1 MVGAARDKPPS
12 GPYNRLM
19 SSSEHDFDFLV
30 IGSGFGGSVS
40 ACRLAEKG
48 YRVGVIEMGRRWT
61 AEDFPQS
68 TWSLR
73 RWMWRPGLKLFGFYD
88 MRPFRHV
95 MILCGNAVGG
105 GSITYANTL
114 LSPPDRVW
122 QEGSWKGLAEWQREM
137 PAHYAAARRML
148 GVTENRI
155 LGDADHLLK
164 QAADAQGV
172 GDTFYKTDVA
182 VYFGDAPG
190 VVHPDPYFG
199 GDGPPRSSC
208 VGCGGCMVGCRFNAK
223 NTLDKNYLYFAEKRG
238 AKVFAETRVI
248 DLRPLGPPGEPTDAR
263 GRHGYELTIERSTAW
278 WFKDRRT
285 ITAKQVVLSGSALGT
300 MDLLMRAKQRG
311 SLPAISDRLGHDVRT
326 NAESIVGVRFP
337 GKRFDLSRGIAIG
350 SGIHI
355 DQFTHIEAT
364 RYSRG
369 SDVLGLIATLLV
381 TGQGWRRILRW
392 LGSAFRHPI
401 KFVRATWPFGF
412 ARQTLICLVMQTID
426 ATLRMRL
433 RRRWFWPF
441 RRLLCTEGER
451 IPTNIPQANA
461 FVARAAAQL
470 GGVPITSWFEIL
482 FDMPMTAHC
491 IGGCVMGADAAHGVI
506 DAQHR
511 VHGYDGLYVVDGSA
525 VGANLGVNPSLT
537 ITALAERAMSFI
549 PAKLSVDASG
559 AVLPRAAGA
568 PAAAVS
574 VDASSSPGS
583 VTSASP

>member
-1 MVGAARDKPPS
+1 MPD
-12 GPYNRLM
+12 
-19 SSSEHDFDFLV
+19 HDFDFLV

-48 YRVGVIEMGRRWT
+48 YRVGVIEMGKRWA
-61 AEDFPQS
+61 AEDFPKT
-68 TWSLR
+68 TWSLS
-73 RWMWRPGLKLFGFYD
+73 RWLWRPGLKLFGFYD

-105 GSITYANTL
+105 GSITYANTM

-122 QEGSWKGLAEWQREM
+122 QDGSWKGLAAWERDM
-137 PAHYAAARRML
+137 PAHFASARRML

-155 LGDADHLLK
+155 LGDADRLLK
-164 QAADAQGV
+164 QAADSQGC

-182 VYFGDAPG
+182 VYFGDQPG
-190 VVHPDPYFG
+190 VPHPDPYFDG
-199 GDGPPRSSC
+199 EGPPRSSC
-208 VGCGGCMVGCRFNAK
+208 NGCGGCMVGCRFGAK

-248 DLRPLGPPGEPTDAR
+248 DVRPLGPDGADGSA
-263 GRHGYELTIERSTAW
+263 GYELTVERSTAW
-278 WFKDRRT
+278 LFKDRKKL
-285 ITAKQVVLSGSALGT
+285 TARQVVLSGSALGT

-311 SLPAISDRLGHDVRT
+311 SLPKVSDRLGHDVRT

-337 GKRFDLSRGIAIG
+337 GKQFDLSKGIAIG

-369 SDVLGLIATLLV
+369 SDVLGFIATLMV
-381 TGQGWRRILRW
+381 TGKGWRRILKW
-392 LGSAFRHPI
+392 LATCVRHPV
-401 KFVRATWPFGF
+401 KFARAAWPFGF
-412 ARQTLICLVMQTID
+412 ARQTLIFLVMQTID
-426 ATLRMRL
+426 AKLQMRL
-433 RRRWFWPF
+433 ARRWFWPF
-441 RRLLCTEGER
+441 SSLLCSEGSR

-461 FVARAAAQL
+461 FVERAAKEL
-470 GGVPITSWFEIL
+470 GGTPITSWFEIL

-491 IGGCVMGADAAHGVI
+491 IGGCVMGADKDHGVI

-511 VHGYDGLYVVDGSA
+511 VFGYDGLYVVDGSA

-537 ITALAERAMSFI
+537 ITALAERAMAFI
-549 PAKLSVDASG
+549 PAKLVAEE
-559 AVLPRAAGA
+559 PAGDPVA
-568 PAAAVS
+568 PAVKSAAPALRV
-574 VDASSSPGS
+574 
-583 VTSASP
+583 

>member
-1 MVGAARDKPPS
+1 MMGTSD
-12 GPYNRLM
+12 L
-19 SSSEHDFDFLV
+19 DFDFVV

-48 YRVGVIEMGRRWT
+48 YRVAVLEMGKRWT
-61 AEDFPQS
+61 AEDFPKT
-68 TWSLR
+68 TWRLR
-73 RWMWRPGLKLFGFYD
+73 RWLWRPGLKLFGFYD

-122 QEGSWKGLAEWQREM
+122 QDGSWKGLADWQREM
-137 PAHYAAARRML
+137 PAHYAEARRML

-155 LGDADHLLK
+155 LGDADRMLQK
-164 QAADAQGV
+164 AAQAQGV
-172 GDTFYKTDVA
+172 GDTFYRTDVA
-182 VYFGDAPG
+182 VYFGDKPG
-190 VVHPDPYFG
+190 QAHPDPYFG
-199 GDGPPRSSC
+199 GEGPPRSSC
-208 VGCGGCMVGCRFNAK
+208 IGCGGCMVGCRYNAK

-238 AKVFAETRVI
+238 AKVMAETRVV
-248 DLRPLGPPGEPTDAR
+248 DVRPIGGPGADGSA
-263 GRHGYELTIERSTAW
+263 GYELTVERSTAW
-278 WFKDRRT
+278 LFKQRRT
-285 ITAKQVVLSGSALGT
+285 LTARQVVLAASSLGT
-300 MDLLMRAKQRG
+300 MDLLMRARQRG
-311 SLPAISDRLGHDVRT
+311 SLPAVSDRLGHDVRT

-337 GKRFDLSRGIAIG
+337 GSELDMSRGIAIG

-355 DQFTHIEAT
+355 DQFTHVEAT

-381 TGQGWRRILRW
+381 DGKGWRRILTW
-392 LGSAFRHPI
+392 LASAVRHPI
-401 KFVRATWPFGF
+401 RFARAAWPFGF
-412 ARQTLICLVMQTID
+412 ARQTLIFLVMQTID

-441 RRLLCTEGER
+441 TRLLCSEGSR

-461 FVARAAAQL
+461 FVARAAAEL
-470 GGVPITSWFEIL
+470 GGIPITSWFEIL

-491 IGGCVMGADAAHGVI
+491 IGGCVMGTDPAHGVI

-511 VHGYDGLYVVDGSA
+511 VFGYHGLYVVDGSA

-549 PAKLSVDASG
+549 PARQS
-559 AVLPRAAGA
+559 AG
-568 PAAAVS
+568 
-574 VDASSSPGS
+574 ASSSPRAPAPAP
-583 VTSASP
+583 TPPA

>member
-1 MVGAARDKPPS
+1 
-12 GPYNRLM
+12 M
-19 SSSEHDFDFLV
+19 SSSVHDFDFLV

-48 YRVGVIEMGRRWT
+48 YRVGVLEMGRRWT
-61 AEDFPQS
+61 AEDFPKT
-68 TWSLR
+68 TWNLR

-122 QEGSWKGLAEWQREM
+122 QEGSWKGLADWQREM
-137 PAHYAAARRML
+137 PAHYAAARKML

-190 VVHPDPYFG
+190 VAHPDPYFG

-208 VGCGGCMVGCRFNAK
+208 TGCGGCMVGCRFNAK

-238 AKVFAETRVI
+238 AKVFAETRVV
-248 DLRPLGPPGEPTDAR
+248 DLRPLGPPGDAR

-278 WFKDRRT
+278 WWKDRRT
-285 ITAKQVVLSGSALGT
+285 ITARQVVLSGSALGT

-337 GKRFDLSRGIAIG
+337 GKRLDLSRGIAIG

-369 SDVLGLIATLLV
+369 SDVLGLVATLLV

-392 LGSAFRHPI
+392 LGSALRHPI

-412 ARQTLICLVMQTID
+412 ARQTLICLVMQTLD

-441 RRLLCTEGER
+441 GRLLCTEGER

-491 IGGCVMGADAAHGVI
+491 IGGCVMGPDAAHGVI

-549 PAKLSVDASG
+549 PAKLSVDAAG
-559 AVLPRAAGA
+559 AVLPRSAGA
-568 PAAAVS
+568 PAAATS
-574 VDASSSPGS
+574 VDGSGSPGS
-583 VTSASP
+583 VTPATP

>member
-1 MVGAARDKPPS
+1 
-12 GPYNRLM
+12 M

-48 YRVGVIEMGRRWT
+48 YRVGVIEMGKRWT
-61 AEDFPQS
+61 AADFPKT
-68 TWSLR
+68 TWNLR
-73 RWMWRPGLKLFGFYD
+73 RWVWRPGLKLFGFYD

-114 LSPPDRVW
+114 LAPPDRVW
-122 QEGSWKGLAEWQREM
+122 QDGSWKGLADWEREM

-155 LGDADHLLK
+155 LGDADRLLK
-164 QAADAQGV
+164 QAAEAQGV

-190 VVHPDPYFG
+190 VAHPDPYFG
-199 GDGPPRSSC
+199 GEGPPRSSC
-208 VGCGGCMVGCRFNAK
+208 VGCGGCMVGCRYNAK
-223 NTLDKNYLYFAEKRG
+223 NTLDKNYLYFAEQRG
-238 AKVFAETRVI
+238 AKVFAETRVVDI
-248 DLRPLGPPGEPTDAR
+248 RALGPAGPDNAGDAGEAR
-263 GRHGYELTIERSTAW
+263 GRHGYELTVERSTAW

-300 MDLLMRAKQRG
+300 MDLLLRAKQRG
-311 SLPAISDRLGHDVRT
+311 SLPAVSDRLGHDVRT

-337 GKRFDLSRGIAIG
+337 GKRFDLSKGIAIG

-392 LGSAFRHPI
+392 LGSAVRHPI
-401 KFVRATWPFGF
+401 KFARAAWPFGF
-412 ARQTLICLVMQTID
+412 ARQTLIFLVMQTLD

-441 RRLLCTEGER
+441 TRLLCTEGKR

-461 FVARAAAQL
+461 FVERAAAQL
-470 GGVPITSWFEIL
+470 GGTAITSWFEIL

-491 IGGCVMGADAAHGVI
+491 IGGCVMGTDAAHGVI

-511 VHGYDGLYVVDGSA
+511 VYGYDGLYVVDGSA

-537 ITALAERAMSFI
+537 IAALAERAMSFI
-549 PAKLSVDASG
+549 P
-559 AVLPRAAGA
+559 
-568 PAAAVS
+568 PA
-574 VDASSSPGS
+574 
-583 VTSASP
+583 